1 MPRPLLAAGLVG
13 LLATPV
19 TATDLAK
26 LDRSVRTEPAYQ
38 SESPRYCL
46 VVFGPEAA
54 TRVWL
59 VLDGDALY
67 VDRDGDG
74 DLTEDGE
81 RVTLPAFKPSDHP
94 FMDGEREVK
103 LGSVQDGERT
113 HTGLTFSQTRY
124 RKTVGK
130 LDADQVGKEGE
141 WQAHLDE
148 VNKQAPSGVAAMLTV
163 QVAGSATE
171 GTVNW
176 FAWVDD
182 RGHLQFAGS
191 RASAPVIHFGG
202 PLTMLVNPGSKLR
215 PDPSLDE
222 DITVH
227 IGTEGVGAGS
237 FAYSCCDRVPKGVFP
252 VIEVEYPPA
261 ATGGTVR
268 IRERHELKE
277 RC

>member
-1 MPRPLLAAGLVG
+1 MTRSAWAAGLAG
-13 LLATPV
+13 LLAT
-19 TATDLAK
+19 TATAAPDLAK
-26 LDRSVRTEPAYQ
+26 VDRTVRKEPAYQ
-38 SESPRYCL
+38 TKTPRYCL

-54 TRVWL
+54 TRVWV

-81 RVTLPAFKPSDHP
+81 RVAVPAFKPSDHP
-94 FMDGEREVK
+94 FHDGEREVD
-103 LGSVQDGERT
+103 LGAIKDGART

-130 LDADQVGKEGE
+130 LDADQAGKEGE
-141 WQAHLDE
+141 WQANLDE
-148 VNKQAPSGVAAMLTV
+148 VNKRVPGGVAEMLTV
-163 QVAGSATE
+163 RVAGDGPKGSAL
-171 GTVNW
+171 W

-182 RGHLQFAGS
+182 QGYLRFADLA
-191 RASAPVIHFGG
+191 ASAPVVHFDG

-215 PDPSLDE
+215 PDPARDE
-222 DITVH
+222 DFTVH
-227 IGTEGVGAGS
+227 IGTAGAGAGS
-237 FAYSCCDRVPKGVFP
+237 FAYSSYDQVRKGVFP

-261 ATGGTVR
+261 TDGADP
-268 IRERHELKE
+268 IRERHELKQ